1 MSIAQLPTM
10 DMTRRLCDVQLDGV
24 KVSGVGRRRRPGG
37 PSSSARLQKST
48 ALLSAEC
55 VGGSQKVLDMSVDYA
70 KVRMQ
75 FGRPIG
81 SFQAVKHRCAD
92 MLVDVEMARSA
103 MYYAAWAASE
113 DDAELP
119 LAASIAKAYC
129 GEAYTRV
136 AANGIQV
143 HGGIGF
149 TWEHD
154 MHLYFKRAKVNELL
168 LGDTSYHRDLV
179 ARLIAA

>member
-1 MSIAQLPTM
+1 
-10 DMTRRLCDVQLDGV
+10 MTRRWCEVELDPV
-24 KVSGVGRRRRPGG
+24 KVGDDAVMGPVDGG
-37 PSSSARLQKST
+37 WPLLERAVQKST

-55 VGGSQKVLDMSVDYA
+55 VGGANKVLDMSVDYA

-113 DDAELP
+113 EDAELP
-119 LAASIAKAYC
+119 LAASVAKAWC

-154 MHLYFKRAKVNELL
+154 MHLYFKRAKCNELL
-168 LGDTSYHRDLV
+168 LGDTTYHRDVV